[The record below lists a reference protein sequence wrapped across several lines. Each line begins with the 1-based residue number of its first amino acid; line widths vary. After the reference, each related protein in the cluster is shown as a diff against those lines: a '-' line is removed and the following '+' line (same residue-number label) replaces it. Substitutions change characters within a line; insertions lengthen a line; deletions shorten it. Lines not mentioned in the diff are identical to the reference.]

1 MRRVAKGFH
10 LAVLVLAVGLLAAAC
25 SAAGSSENGEKGT
38 DGRTWQD
45 YYDLGVRYLSEG
57 NYEEAIIAFTAAIE
71 IDPSRPE
78 AYVGRGDAYRGKGD
92 TAADL
97 AAALSDY
104 LKAVECGDTDKD
116 TQRKIKEIYI
126 AQGDTESAIDLLLE
140 TEDITP
146 GSVAEQQLFDLLDLY
161 TGDGS
166 TIDVSKYL
174 FTDKIVRPSE
184 WTINGTPIWKAGTD
198 NIRAIVGDAGFEAN
212 NGPYKDENDIADYG
226 GYATTGGD
234 RFMVEKESQIFCIG
248 DYRTIGTECRGI
260 RPGMS
265 ARECLSLLGLTDI
278 GIEYL
283 IYQMGQDMEV
293 GDSLQGYGYN
303 FAILGDPDVNEVW
316 WFYPRKRYIVDGLQW
331 YLQYSFNEEGAED
344 RTMISIT
351 FLCDE
356 NENISEIRY
365 RNAVNG
371 HTWG

>member
-1 MRRVAKGFH
+1 MNPLYRIISF
-10 LAVLVLAVGLLAAAC
+10 LVILLLASSC
-25 SAAGSSENGEKGT
+25 STSVSNESMTAEK
-38 DGRTWQD
+38 TWQD

-57 NYEEAIIAFTAAIE
+57 NYEEAIIAFTAALE

-92 TAADL
+92 PGADL
-97 AAALSDY
+97 NAALSDY
-104 LKAVECGDTDKD
+104 LKAVECGDAEED

-126 AQGDTESAIDLLLE
+126 AQGDTESAIDMLLE

-146 GSVAEQQLFDLLDLY
+146 GSAAEQQLFDLLDLY

-166 TIDVSKYL
+166 TVDVAKYL
-174 FTDKIVRPSE
+174 FTDEIVRPSE
-184 WTINGTPIWKAGTD
+184 WTVNGTPIWKAGTD
-198 NIRAIVGDAGFEAN
+198 DIRAIVGDAGFEAN

-226 GYATTGGD
+226 GYATTGRD
-234 RFMVEKESQIFCIG
+234 SFMVEKESQIFCIG

-293 GDSLQGYGYN
+293 GDRLLGYGYN
-303 FAILGDPDVNEVW
+303 FAILGEPDVNEVW
-316 WFYPRKRYIVDGLQW
+316 WFYPRKHYLVDGLQW
-331 YLQYSFNEEGAED
+331 YLQYSFNGED
-344 RTMISIT
+344 SEDITIISIT

-356 NENISEIRY
+356 NENISEIHY